1 MLTPRILLHF
11 EGLAVLV
18 LSLGLFA
25 RTDGSWLWFAVL
37 FLSPD
42 VFMAGYLFNPRVGA
56 VAYNLLHTNLGPI
69 AMLGVLWLV
78 GREDLVWLALIWMAH
93 IGMDRLLG
101 FGLKFETAFK
111 DTHLQKV

>member
-1 MLTPRILLHF
+1 MLTPRILLHL

-18 LSLGLFA
+18 LSIGLFV
-25 RTDGSWLWFAVL
+25 RMDGSWLWFAVL

-42 VFMAGYLFNPRVGA
+42 VFMAGYLFNTRVGA
-56 VAYNLLHTNLGPI
+56 VAYNLVHTYIGPI

-78 GREDLVWLALIWMAH
+78 GREHLVWLPFIWTAH

-101 FGLKFETAFK
+101 YGLKYETAFK
-111 DTHLQKV
+111 DTHLQRV